1 MLLDHG
7 GHKVNEVYGEINIRE
22 ELPQI
27 LEILL
32 LDRTKTTAKK
42 TRNIIWATDNYFSK
56 GREYAPLSEIKSK
69 LVTGIMSGVIKP
81 RALKSRDI
89 QKARTKQRAEVF
101 TPVWIV
107 KKQVDEIINSESK
120 NNGDSFIKQKWLEI
134 TCGEA
139 PYITTRYD
147 METGIQIEVEK
158 RVGFLDRKLKL
169 INQKFNDFSEWQ
181 LSVEQAYK
189 ATYGFEWNGD
199 SLLIARE
206 NLLYTYIENHVA
218 KWKKYPKESLLEEIA
233 TIISYNLFQM
243 DGLKY
248 IIPLSETKEKV
259 NDGQLSLFDDEPEEY
274 WVIKPG
280 IRVKIMNWET
290 NQMEYFDEGMDK

>member
-42 TRNIIWATDNYFSK
+42 TRNIIWANDNYFSK

-169 INQKFNDFSEWQ
+169 INQKFDNFSEWQ

-218 KWKKYPKESLLEEIA
+218 KWKNYPKESLLEEIA

>member
-1 MLLDHG
+1 M
-7 GHKVNEVYGEINIRE
+7 NEIYGEINIRE

-42 TRNIIWATDNYFSK
+42 TRNIIWANDNYFSK
-56 GREYAPLSEIKSK
+56 GKEYAPHSEIKSK

-169 INQKFNDFSEWQ
+169 INQKFNNFSEWQ

-206 NLLYTYIENHVA
+206 NLLYTYIENFVA

-233 TIISYNLFQM
+233 TITSYNLFQM

-259 NDGQLSLFDDEPEEY
+259 NDGQLSLFDDEPAEC